1 MNTAMIRDLLLC
13 AISPLGDEALI
24 TSMVKASQNRFNLPT
39 KRIIERVLQVGHLN
53 RQEHLHLASVLLASQ
68 RITEEER
75 RQINRIFDDIQ
86 SGRIKLVD
94 NQDLI

>member
-1 MNTAMIRDLLLC
+1 MC
-13 AISPLGDEALI
+13 AISLLDDEALI
-24 TSMVKASQNRFNLPT
+24 TPMVKAPQNRFNLPT
-39 KRIIERVLQVGHLN
+39 KRIIERIFQVRRLN
-53 RQEHLHLASVLLASQ
+53 RQEHLHLASVLLASH

-94 NQDLI
+94 DQNLI